1 MEKNIF
7 NSFVLITL
15 SAITQ
20 MVFGQGCSDAG
31 FCTLNS
37 FKPSK
42 QETELVKNNQIK
54 IGAFIGSADNSI
66 SVWGNYMEYNRQ
78 ITNKFG
84 LDARINTLA
93 QNGNDLS
100 VFGVSDLFLTG
111 KLSIFKR
118 FKLTLGTKIPLA
130 NGNRK
135 DNSLPLSMDYQSS
148 LGTFDLILGGGYEF
162 NKISFVLALQQPL
175 SQNKNEFLAENYPA
189 GSPLRNFQ
197 STNKFIR
204 SGDILLRVSYPFNIG
219 QKLTLTPS
227 LLPIYHLANDQYT
240 DITGVEKE
248 ISGSQG
254 LTLNGNLYID
264 YELNQRNALQLNAG
278 VPFVVRDVR
287 PDGLTRSFV
296 VNLEYK
302 INF

>member
-135 DNSLPLSMDYQSS
+135 DNSLPLPMDYQSS

-162 NKISFVLALQQPL
+162 KKISFVLALQQPL

-227 LLPIYHLANDQYT
+227 LLPIYHLANDQYI

-248 ISGSQG
+248 ITGSQG

>member
-100 VFGVSDLFLTG
+100 VFGVSELFLTG

-135 DNSLPLSMDYQSS
+135 DNSLPLPMDYQSS

-248 ISGSQG
+248 ITGSQG

-278 VPFVVRDVR
+278 IPFVVRDVR

>member
-135 DNSLPLSMDYQSS
+135 DNSLPLPMDYQSS

-162 NKISFVLALQQPL
+162 KKISFVLALQQPL

-278 VPFVVRDVR
+278 IPFVVRDVR

>member
-248 ISGSQG
+248 ITGSQG

-278 VPFVVRDVR
+278 IPFVVRDVR

>member
-54 IGAFIGSADNSI
+54 IGAFIGSVDNSI

-135 DNSLPLSMDYQSS
+135 DNSLPLPMDYQSS

-162 NKISFVLALQQPL
+162 KKISFVLALQQPL

-227 LLPIYHLANDQYT
+227 LLPIYHLANDQYI

-248 ISGSQG
+248 ITGSQG

-278 VPFVVRDVR
+278 IPFVVRDVR

>member
-135 DNSLPLSMDYQSS
+135 DNSLPLPMDYQSS

-162 NKISFVLALQQPL
+162 KKISFVLALQQPL

-227 LLPIYHLANDQYT
+227 LLPIYHLANDQYI

-248 ISGSQG
+248 ITGSQG

-278 VPFVVRDVR
+278 IPFVVRDVR

>member
-84 LDARINTLA
+84 LDAKINTLA